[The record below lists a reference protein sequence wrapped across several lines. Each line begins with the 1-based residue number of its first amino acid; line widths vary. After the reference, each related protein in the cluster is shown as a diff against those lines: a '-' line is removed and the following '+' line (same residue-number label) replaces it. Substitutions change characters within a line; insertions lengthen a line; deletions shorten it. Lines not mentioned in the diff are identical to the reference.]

1 MESKELKA
9 SEKEIGGSHYKNESL
24 QPLDII
30 AAIDLNFF
38 QGNIVKYVTRHSK
51 KNGLEDLKKAYHYCQ
66 LGKEYDPYNLS
77 ANLTPSFKI
86 DEWINEYSQ
95 ATSISKSF
103 LHSVINQEWDKAAG
117 YIKEVAWKEY
127 GEEVSL

>member
-66 LGKEYDPYNLS
+66 LGREYDPYNSSDL
-77 ANLTPSFKI
+77 NPSFRI
-86 DEWINEYSQ
+86 DEWINKYSQ
-95 ATSISKSF
+95 ATSIPKSF
-103 LHSVINQEWDKAAG
+103 LYSVINQEWDKASD
-117 YIKEVAWKEY
+117 YIKDAARKEY
-127 GEEVSL
+127 KEEISL

>member
-1 MESKELKA
+1 MNDNHTKA
-9 SEKEIGGSHYKNESL
+9 SEKEIGGNHYKNGNM

-66 LGKEYDPYNLS
+66 LGKEYDPYNS
-77 ANLTPSFKI
+77 SNLIPSFRI

-103 LHSVINQEWDKAAG
+103 LHSVINQEWDKASD
-117 YIKEVAWKEY
+117 YIKDAARKEY
-127 GEEVSL
+127 KEEISL

>member
-9 SEKEIGGSHYKNESL
+9 SEKEIGGSHYKNEGL
-24 QPLDII
+24 QPLDLI
-30 AAIDLNFF
+30 AALDLNFF
-38 QGNIVKYVTRHSK
+38 QGNIVKYATRHSK

-77 ANLTPSFKI
+77 ALNPGFKI
-86 DEWINEYSQ
+86 DEWVRKYFSVTLLPETFLYDIVDQKWDEV
-95 ATSISKSF
+95 SK
-103 LHSVINQEWDKAAG
+103 
-117 YIKEVAWKEY
+117 YIKKIAWEEY